1 MSSTSLVFTLV
12 DDDGVERSITLNQV
26 KKDLA
31 TTANIQS
38 IGQNLLTVS
47 GTDSIKSVELV
58 EQTIS
63 PLDINFSG

>member
-12 DDDGVERSITLNQV
+12 DDGVERSITLNQV
-26 KKDLA
+26 EKNLA
-31 TTANIQS
+31 TNANAQV

-47 GTDSIKSVELV
+47 GADSIKAVELA

-63 PLDINFSG
+63 PLNINFDG